1 MSGPSSRAS
10 NEANKAE
17 QARQASIKNTQ
28 TSVNQVFDSPERAA
42 DISDYV
48 GAMRTYYGDDL
59 NRQKTVADREL
70 KFSLA
75 RSGQTGG
82 STQNDQQ
89 AEKGR
94 LYARGLL
101 DIDRKAMGDGAELE
115 SADQDARARLISL
128 ATSGLDATTAATQSA
143 AAMRSNLQAGR
154 STAQAQGIGDI
165 FGSLKPVNDASKDAA
180 ARRKAID
187 DAYGRKGTY
196 NTSGQFGYGG
206 GT

>member
-28 TSVNQVFDSPERAA
+28 TSVNRVFDSPERAA

-48 GAMRTYYGDDL
+48 GALRTYYADDL
-59 NRQKTVADREL
+59 NRQKTTTDREL

-101 DIDRKAMGDGAELE
+101 DIDRKALGAGAELE

-143 AAMRSNLQAGR
+143 SAMRSNLQSGK

-165 FGSLKPVNDASKDAA
+165 FGSLKPAFDASKDAA

-187 DAYGRKGTY
+187 DAYGRQGTY